1 MSIKTLFV
9 YNSPKL
15 FEILDEIKSYLN
27 MEVYHVDDKTYK
39 KTFIDDSE
47 NYLVITNNP
56 GEKNKKNLIVLDST
70 KKISKLI
77 EQINLNYLKIK
88 FNKQSHSKIG
98 KYILD
103 LNSRTLSYDN
113 KFLNLTEKESDMLTF
128 INKNK
133 KVSLKKLQENVWKY
147 ASNLET
153 HTVET
158 HVYRLRKKIL
168 KIFNDGSLIENDR
181 DGYFIV
187 E

>member
-27 MEVYHVDDKTYK
+27 MEVYYVDDKTYK
-39 KTFIDDSE
+39 KTFLDESE
-47 NYLVITNNP
+47 NYLVITNNLV
-56 GEKNKKNLIVLDST
+56 EKNKKNLIVLDST

-88 FNKQSHSKIG
+88 FNKQSHFKIG

-103 LNSRTLSYDN
+103 LNSRTLRYEK

-128 INKNK
+128 IYKNK

-168 KIFNDGSLIENDR
+168 KIFNDNSLIENDR